1 MSFTG
6 ESSLPS
12 PEVVMDVDRVFPSQ
26 SSSSTAATP
35 GSSSSSY
42 IYPQPATPKS
52 SSTAHRPYH
61 YSAIDDR
68 IFGADGGGPH
78 GRGKKGHKQEAEK
91 VLDQDFFNSFGDP
104 FDETSYP

>member
-1 MSFTG
+1 MNFTG

-12 PEVVMDVDRVFPSQ
+12 PEVVMDVDRVFPSP
-26 SSSSTAATP
+26 SSSTTAATP

-68 IFGADGGGPH
+68 IFGADGASH
-78 GRGKKGHKQEAEK
+78 GRGKKGHKQEIEK
-91 VLDQDFFNSFGDP
+91 VLDMDFFNAFGDP
-104 FDETSYP
+104 FDETTYP